1 MVEDA
6 WDEVFLELPG
16 GTPLSELKRQA
27 LELTH
32 VNRNPSDYLLKYR
45 GASLGDESRSM
56 VEAGLVQNAALIV
69 LSRRRRP
76 VRSRVVWVTP
86 VVSRTLTLI
95 AAAVLAFDG
104 AALAVLG
111 YMTRRVVLVPVG
123 LAFLVA
129 SGLILLYW
137 RWYRRRLDDI
147 LAARRELSEE
157 ARAMLES
164 VSGKGKA

>member
-1 MVEDA
+1 
-6 WDEVFLELPG
+6 
-16 GTPLSELKRQA
+16 
-27 LELTH
+27 
-32 VNRNPSDYLLKYR
+32 
-45 GASLGDESRSM
+45 
-56 VEAGLVQNAALIV
+56 
-69 LSRRRRP
+69 
-76 VRSRVVWVTP
+76 